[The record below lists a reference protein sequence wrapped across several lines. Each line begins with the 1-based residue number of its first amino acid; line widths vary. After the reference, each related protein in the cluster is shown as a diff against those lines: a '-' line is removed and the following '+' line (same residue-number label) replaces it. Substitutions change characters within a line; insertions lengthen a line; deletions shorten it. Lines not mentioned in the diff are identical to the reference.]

1 MRNEL
6 TLLYVEDDQVVR
18 ENFTEILE
26 TYFDRVITTD
36 NGNEAIELYEKN
48 SIDVAI
54 LDISIPGMNGLNV
67 AAKIRESDDETIL
80 LIISAHSDKDK
91 LLKAINLGLFGYL
104 VKPVTHK
111 QLDESLQKILQS
123 IPKSSLLDLSK
134 NYFWDLKN
142 SQLFYK
148 DEDIK
153 LTKNETKIIQ
163 VLIENRNK
171 YLTACDI
178 QESVLNQKDSS
189 DTTCNN
195 IVQLISRLRKKIF
208 KHFNTEEYFIE
219 NCYGTGYKVIV
230 NS

>member
-1 MRNEL
+1 MRNDL

-26 TYFDRVITTD
+26 TYFDRVLTTD
-36 NGNEAIELYEKN
+36 NGNEALELYEKN
-48 SIDVAI
+48 SVDVAI

-91 LLKAINLGLFGYL
+91 LLKAVNLGLFGYL

-111 QLDESLQKILQS
+111 QLDQSMQNIIKS
-123 IPKSSLLDLSK
+123 IPKTSLLDLSK
-134 NYFWDLKN
+134 NYFWNARDTL
-142 SQLFYK
+142 LFYK
-148 DEDIK
+148 NEDIK

-163 VLIENRNK
+163 TLLQNKNK

-178 QESVLNQKDSS
+178 QESLFSQRDSL
-189 DTTCNN
+189 DTACNN

-208 KHFNTEEYFIE
+208 KRFNTEEYFIE
-219 NCYGTGYKVIV
+219 NCYGTGYKIIIS
-230 NS
+230 N

>member
-1 MRNEL
+1 MRNGL

-26 TYFDRVITTD
+26 TYFEKVITTD
-36 NGNEAIELYEKN
+36 NGNRALELYEKN
-48 SIDVAI
+48 TVDVAI

-91 LLKAINLGLFGYL
+91 LLKAVNLGLFGYL

-111 QLDESLQKILQS
+111 QLDESMQKILKS
-123 IPKSSLLDLSK
+123 IPESSLLNLQK
-134 NYFWDLKN
+134 NYFWN
-142 SQLFYK
+142 SKDSLLLHK

-163 VLIENRNK
+163 TLIENKNK

-178 QESVLNQKDSS
+178 QENIFNAKDAS

-195 IVQLISRLRKKIF
+195 VVQLISRLRKKIF
-208 KHFNTEEYFIE
+208 KRFDSEDYFIE
-219 NCYGTGYKVIV
+219 NCYGAGYKIII
-230 NS
+230 SS